1 LDPNLSEMLSYRQ
14 RMSKIVAGPSVQL
27 GRPWTE
33 GPASRI
39 WWLVLLRAAAAIVFG
54 GLTLGWP
61 RHTASVLI
69 GLFGAYALLDGL
81 IALLLSARGEGLLSR
96 WSLTLAGLSSV
107 AAGLFALAQ
116 PRLMALMLVAVM
128 GVWLVLRGVNEIAQA
143 AKMGGEAGPQARPRR
158 QRRGVLLNGA
168 MSALF
173 GLALVAA
180 PHAGALGLVW
190 AIGAWA
196 VAHGLLMIPFALS
209 LRRNSP

>member
-1 LDPNLSEMLSYRQ
+1 LDQDLSEMLSHRQ
-14 RMSKIVAGPSVQL
+14 RMSKIIADPSFPL
-27 GRPWTE
+27 GRPWTT

-39 WWLVLLRAAAAIVFG
+39 WWLVLLRAAAAVVFG

-61 RHTASVLI
+61 RHTAFVLI
-69 GLFGAYALLDGL
+69 ALFGAYALFDGL

-96 WSLTLAGLSSV
+96 WSLTLTGLSSV
-107 AAGLFALAQ
+107 AAGLFALVE

-128 GVWLVLRGVNEIAQA
+128 GVWLLLRGVNEIAQA
-143 AKMGGEAGPQARPRR
+143 VKMGVAGAQSRR
-158 QRRGVLLNGA
+158 RRWGVLLNGA

-180 PHAGALGLVW
+180 PHAGALGLMW

-196 VAHGLLMIPFALS
+196 VAHGLLMIPFALG
-209 LRRNSP
+209 LRRNSR

>member
-1 LDPNLSEMLSYRQ
+1 LDEDLSNMLRP
-14 RMSKIVAGPSVQL
+14 RHRLSKVTFRL
-27 GRPWTE
+27 GRPLTE

-39 WWLVLLRAAAAIVFG
+39 WWLVLLRAAAAVIFG

-61 RHTASVLI
+61 RHTAFVLI
-69 GLFGAYALLDGL
+69 GLFGAYALFDGL
-81 IALLLSARGEGLLSR
+81 ISLLMSARGEGLLSR

-107 AAGLFALAQ
+107 AAGLFALVQ

-128 GVWLVLRGVNEIAQA
+128 GVWLMLRGVNEIAQA
-143 AKMGGEAGPQARPRR
+143 TKMGDPTGPQTRR
-158 QRRGVLLNGA
+158 RRWGVLLNGA

-173 GLALVAA
+173 GLALIAA
-180 PHAGALGLVW
+180 PRAGALGLVW

-196 VAHGLLMIPFALS
+196 VAHGLLMIPFALG